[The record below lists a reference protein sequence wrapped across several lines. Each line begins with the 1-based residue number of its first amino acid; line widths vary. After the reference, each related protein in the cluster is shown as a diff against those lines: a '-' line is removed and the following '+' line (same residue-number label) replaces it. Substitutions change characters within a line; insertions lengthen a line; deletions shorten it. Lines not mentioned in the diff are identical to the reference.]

1 MHILSVDRSLQTR
14 RHIADVSEP
23 DNGYVF
29 PLDRDGSDGES
40 QKLLDDE
47 DNLLSR
53 GMGSFILHQTL
64 YTVTIIFCKEKEEK
78 LYWQFLFRVVTH
90 QRKHV

>member
-1 MHILSVDRSLQTR
+1 MDFICISCLSITHFKPVVISRMEV
-14 RHIADVSEP
+14 ADVSEP

-64 YTVTIIFCKEKEEK
+64 G
-78 LYWQFLFRVVTH
+78 
-90 QRKHV
+90 